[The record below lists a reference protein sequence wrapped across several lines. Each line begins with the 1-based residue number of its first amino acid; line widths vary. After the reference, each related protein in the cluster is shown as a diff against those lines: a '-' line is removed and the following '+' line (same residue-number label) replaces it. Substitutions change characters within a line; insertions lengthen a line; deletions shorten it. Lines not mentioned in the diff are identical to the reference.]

1 MVALFAVSGWLP
13 WAVLVA
19 ASLLAVLVQR
29 ALATLLPPAVDR
41 AGPVSS

>member
-1 MVALFAVSGWLP
+1 MVALFAVRGWLP

-29 ALATLLPPAVDR
+29 ALGAMVPPELDR
-41 AGPVSS
+41 AV